1 MSEGGPAPHSDLILL
16 ETGETLP
23 SDSEPPIVV
32 RLGLATRE
40 EAAS

>member
-1 MSEGGPAPHSDLILL
+1 MSEGGPAPPDLILL